1 MISIFSGITDNSK
14 LSYKSSTI
22 WSFILNSLLFTVHCF
37 VQYSNG
43 SISLRDLIL
52 PAGELYLL
60 SLFPGRPEGHFIL
73 HSQDK
78 QLILSGNPDN
88 IAQYCQPP
96 PFWVVTFA
104 PPVIP
109 LRYVDVFV
117 WRGCLLHRCMCF
129 GGNLVVY
136 FVKYNKTT
144 YINLYIMYFDNIIH
158 NITTNLYIFF
168 SIDIATIYSHRWC

>member
-1 MISIFSGITDNSK
+1 
-14 LSYKSSTI
+14 
-22 WSFILNSLLFTVHCF
+22 LFTVHCF

-104 PPVIP
+104 PPVISP
-109 LRYVDVFV
+109 L
-117 WRGCLLHRCMCF
+117 C
-129 GGNLVVY
+129 
-136 FVKYNKTT
+136 
-144 YINLYIMYFDNIIH
+144 
-158 NITTNLYIFF
+158 
-168 SIDIATIYSHRWC
+168 